1 MFEYVLQ
8 ALKKEG
14 KTMETPEIMEN
25 VNVFV
30 ILVGERGGGDG

>member
-1 MFEYVLQ
+1 MFEYVVQ
-8 ALKKEG
+8 ALQKVG
-14 KTMETPEIMEN
+14 RTMETPEIMEN